1 MLFNVMGEIPNRL
14 VAALD
19 PYDFEYLQARFR
31 EVELSS
37 RHVLCEPRQPVDTV
51 YFPVS
56 AVIAQLVLNGAGA
69 PVAAFTTA
77 FDGLAGL
84 CACLGGAPSLTRQVV
99 LSPGRALSLDRSS
112 LLEAAERSPSL
123 RGCFA
128 AYIDAFT
135 ADVLQSAACLAGH
148 SLEERLARYLLA
160 YTDDDRSAELPIVEE
175 FLASVLGVRQ
185 SRLMLAARTLQ
196 TLGLIQYRPD
206 FFRVVNRVG
215 LEDVACEC
223 YGAIRARYRQS
234 VARF

>member
-14 VAALD
+14 IAALD

-31 EVELSS
+31 EVALSS
-37 RHVLCEPRQPVDTV
+37 GQVLCEPRQPVDTV

-77 FDGLAGL
+77 FDGLTGL
-84 CACLGGAPSLTRQVV
+84 GACLGGAPSLTRQVV
-99 LSPGRALSLDRSS
+99 LLPGRALSLDRSS

-135 ADVLQSAACLAGH
+135 ADVLQSAACLAAH

-160 YTDDDRSAELPIVEE
+160 YSDDDRPTELPMVEE

-206 FFRVVNRVG
+206 FFRVINRAG
-215 LEDVACEC
+215 LEDIACEC
-223 YGAIRARYRQS
+223 YGAIRARYRQT
-234 VARF
+234 VAPI